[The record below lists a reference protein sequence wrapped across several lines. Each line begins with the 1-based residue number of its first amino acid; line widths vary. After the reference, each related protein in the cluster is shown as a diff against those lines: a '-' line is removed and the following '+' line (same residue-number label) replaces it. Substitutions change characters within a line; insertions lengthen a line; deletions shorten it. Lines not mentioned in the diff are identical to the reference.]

1 MEKKNKDIITQEDV
15 TRPLGSEK
23 REGRTRLMIAVPSR
37 DVWRSDF
44 GMSLA
49 AMVACTVNELPF
61 LDVIFNNAKGCSLA
75 MNRIKLCEDAVESD
89 CDYILFLDDD
99 MRVPMHTVLMF
110 LKRQK
115 DVVACNYAR
124 KELPPRP
131 TTVGLDGNYLF
142 TEEESTGLEKVKSAG
157 TGIMMI
163 KIDVFKNIEAP
174 WFCEDPVKKIGED
187 VWFCNQA
194 RAAGYDINID
204 HDLSKDVAHIG
215 EFEYTLQLAEAF
227 KDDKD
232 K

>member
-1 MEKKNKDIITQEDV
+1 MEKNDKPMSKDDITK
-15 TRPLGSEK
+15 PLGSPK
-23 REGRTRLMIAVPSR
+23 LEGRTRLMIAVPSR

-49 AMVACTVNELPF
+49 AMTACTVNELPF
-61 LDVIFNNAKGCSLA
+61 LDLIFNNAKGCSLA
-75 MNRIKLCEDAVESD
+75 MNRIKLCEDAVNNH

-110 LKRQK
+110 LKRQV
-115 DVVACNYAR
+115 DIIACNCAR
-124 KELPPRP
+124 KEIPPRP
-131 TTVGLDGNYLF
+131 TARGFDNGYVQTSQ
-142 TEEESTGLEKVKSAG
+142 ESTGLEKVKSVG

-163 KIDVFKNIEAP
+163 NCAVFANISTP

-194 RAAGYDINID
+194 RDAGYDIHID

-215 EFEYTLQLAEAF
+215 EFEYTLQLANEF
-227 KDDKD
+227 RDREDD
-232 K
+232 